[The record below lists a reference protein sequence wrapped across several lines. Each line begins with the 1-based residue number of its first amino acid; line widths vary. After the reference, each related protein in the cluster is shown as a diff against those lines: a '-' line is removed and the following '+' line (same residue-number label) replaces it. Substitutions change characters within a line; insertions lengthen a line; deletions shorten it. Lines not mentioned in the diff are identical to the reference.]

1 MSMVENAGNWEAI
14 VREENVAKT
23 VLFLELLRQHHPERS
38 PPNITKTTYK
48 AAAPAEPEKVD
59 LVPEPSA
66 PSVPAP
72 VPLGPIHPVTSLLRS
87 ASRKFGLT
95 MEELLSRRHHPEVVR
110 ARHIVM
116 FLGMEHTSLSFP
128 EMGRRMGGRDHT
140 TILSGV
146 RKMRRLLAGGDT
158 QLAADIDAV
167 RTRAFPA
174 AAEEPIWS

>member
-1 MSMVENAGNWEAI
+1 MPIEENNGNYAEL
-14 VREENVAKT
+14 VRERNISASDG
-23 VLFLELLRQHHPERS
+23 LLARLRQHHPERS
-38 PPNITKTTYK
+38 PPDITKTTYK